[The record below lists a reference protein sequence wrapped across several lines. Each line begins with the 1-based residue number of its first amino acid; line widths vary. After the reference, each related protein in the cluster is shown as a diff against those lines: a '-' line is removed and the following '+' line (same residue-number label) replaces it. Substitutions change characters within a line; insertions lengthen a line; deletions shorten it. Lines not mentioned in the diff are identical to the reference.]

1 MRKENCEHPELQDT
15 YGRCSGEQMM
25 KCHGEIRDHGSD
37 CEHPERKHAKGEC
50 SDEQKKQCH
59 GHA

>member
-1 MRKENCEHPELQDT
+1 MPKENCEHPDKKPAE
-15 YGRCSGEQMM
+15 GHCSDDQMM
-25 KCHGEIRDHGSD
+25 KCHGEIRHHGGD